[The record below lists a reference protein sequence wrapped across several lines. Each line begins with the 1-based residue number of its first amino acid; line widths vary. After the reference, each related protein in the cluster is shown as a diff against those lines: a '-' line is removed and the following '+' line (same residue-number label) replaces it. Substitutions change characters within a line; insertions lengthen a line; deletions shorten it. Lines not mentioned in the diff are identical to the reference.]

1 MANFSKMPG
10 DIQAEVI
17 IMPREIAR
25 KPRFIYPQVA
35 TSLTLT
41 KLSPLGELLFWRIL
55 PQADDQGRLP
65 GDPKLIKAIACP
77 LRKEFTEDNI
87 PLFLSELENAELII
101 RYSNST
107 DQYIQIAK
115 WWEYQSSMRRIFPSR
130 YPPPKG
136 WKDIIKGVVPETP
149 TNADKRPIEEE
160 EEKEKEKE
168 SGKGIGIVEEELG
181 TATSTA
187 ETATKP
193 STEETHEDSRGVTE
207 TASETALLRFME
219 TLEGWRFRRAEDLAW
234 LREFLAEYPEFSL
247 SFAKACRDYH
257 SGRVKA
263 KHKGTWKN
271 RFREWM
277 EHDRQFRKERSQTNG
292 ADKRHTEPP
301 KLENWAN
308 KPLRPATGNL
318 GDWTK
323 DKPLR

>member
-1 MANFSKMPG
+1 M
-10 DIQAEVI
+10 IQAN
-17 IMPREIAR
+17 PTTA
-25 KPRFIYPQVA
+25 YPHSWLA
-35 TSLTLT
+35 N
-41 KLSPLGELLFWRIL
+41 KL
-55 PQADDQGRLP
+55 
-65 GDPKLIKAIACP
+65 
-77 LRKEFTEDNI
+77 NI
-87 PLFLSELENAELII
+87 PLELLEATLVVCKEQGRISE
-101 RYSNST
+101 NST
-107 DQYIQIAK
+107 GIKILNFDL
-115 WWEYQSSMRRIFPSR
+115 YQGREE
-130 YPPPKG
+130 G
-136 WKDIIKGVVPETP
+136 ETNENQVPETP

-160 EEKEKEKE
+160 EEKEKE
-168 SGKGIGIVEEELG
+168 SGKGIGIVEEEVG

-277 EHDRQFRKERSQTNG
+277 EHDRQFRKERSQASG

-323 DKPLR
+323 DKSLR